1 MKNSDRR
8 GSRLISLG
16 GFLVVVLLVYLGV
29 LYNTQVVHG
38 AEYLEQSVRTI
49 TKNETV
55 EASRGI
61 ITDRNGQELVSNRPC
76 YNLTFDSSLLKSG
89 QDQNDAILRLIDLC
103 RSKAIPWEDNLPI
116 SRSAPFSYTVDDIT
130 STQKSRFLKYLQD
143 LKLIP
148 EDATADSLSTQSLN
162 QMDLTAD
169 QLLSDMKVKYGI
181 PASYSDTDVRAVL
194 GVEYE
199 LSIRQLINTTA
210 YVFAEDVDSNLIS
223 LLSDGD
229 YAGVKVVS
237 STVREYETNY
247 AAHILGTV
255 GRIYEEEYATL
266 KEKGYAMDDLVG
278 KSGAESAFEDYLRGT
293 DGTRIV
299 STNSEGKIT
308 NELYTEKPEPGDTVE
323 LTLDLNLQKAAEDA
337 LADTVSKMT
346 EEDGIVRGA
355 GAAVI
360 QVGTGDILALASYPT
375 FDLSTYR
382 MDYDTLKDDP
392 SKPLFNRATQGTYP
406 PGSTFKPCTAVAA
419 LESGAIT
426 TNTKI
431 YDKGIFRLPNGKDN
445 FYLKCWIYPGS
456 HGLINVSQAITVS
469 CNYFFC
475 TVGNLTGIDTI
486 DKYATAF
493 GLGQHTGIEI
503 GDSAGILAGPAHS
516 EAVGKTWYGGDT
528 VQAAIGQSDHLFT
541 PLQLANYIATLV
553 GGGDH
558 YDAHLLKTVKT
569 YDNSKVVYTESNK
582 PTNTVE
588 MSDSTLEAVKE
599 GMKGLT
605 TGSLAAYF
613 KDSIVSAG
621 AKTGTAQLG
630 KDIKNNGIF
639 VCFAPYD
646 NPQIAVA
653 IVIEKGGSG
662 SALASTGVKILNS
675 YFGADEVGSMII
687 GENTLIP

>member
-116 SRSAPFSYTVDDIT
+116 SRSAPFTYTVDDAT

-148 EDATADSLSTQSLN
+148 DDATADSLSTQSLN
-162 QMDLTAD
+162 QMSLTAD

-181 PASYSDTDVRAVL
+181 PASYSDTDVRAVV

-255 GRIYEEEYATL
+255 GRIYEEEYASL

-278 KSGAESAFEDYLRGT
+278 KSGVESAFEDYLRGT

-308 NELYTEKPEPGDTVE
+308 SELYTEKPEPGDTVE

-337 LADTVSKMT
+337 LAATVSKMT

-360 QVGTGDILALASYPT
+360 QIGTGDILALASYPT

-382 MDYDTLKDDP
+382 TDYDTLKDDP

-419 LESGAIT
+419 LESGVIT

-431 YDKGIFRLPNGKDN
+431 FDKGIYRLPNGKDN

-475 TVGNLTGIDTI
+475 TIGNLTGIDTI
-486 DKYATAF
+486 DKYATDF

-503 GDSAGILAGPAHS
+503 GDSAGTLAGPEHS
-516 EAVGKTWYGGDT
+516 EDVGKTWYGGDT

-541 PLQLANYIATLV
+541 PLQLANYIATLA

-569 YDNSKVVYTESNK
+569 YDNSKVVYTESSK

-613 KDSIVSAG
+613 KDSVVSAG

-646 NPQIAVA
+646 DPQIAVA

-662 SALASTGVKILNS
+662 SALASTGVKILNA